1 MPADDDSASA
11 SSVGSQQDDE
21 VHMRL
26 VAQKVMEEKIRENL
40 KDAEVPD
47 LDYGCFFLQTASKFA
62 EINVFCF

>member
-11 SSVGSQQDDE
+11 SSAGSQQDDE

-47 LDYGCFFLQTASKFA
+47 MDYGWFIANC
-62 EINVFCF
+62 E

>member
-11 SSVGSQQDDE
+11 SSAGSQQDDE

-47 LDYGCFFLQTASKFA
+47 LDYGWFIANC
-62 EINVFCF
+62 E